1 MSKVWFITGSSR
13 GFGRELVRAALE
25 TGDAVVATARRP
37 EQLGDLATTY
47 GERILALP
55 LDVTDAAA
63 AAVSIAAAQ
72 ERFGRLDVVVNNAG
86 YANVAPIETGDD
98 EDFRAQFETNFWGV
112 YNVSKAAIPALREQG
127 GGLIIQFSSMG
138 GRVGGSA
145 GIASYQAAK
154 FAIDGFSRV
163 LQTETAP
170 FGIKVLVV
178 EPSGFATDW
187 AGSSMEVADI
197 PDHYGDTVG
206 AMNSVRDSDA
216 ITAGDPARAAEIL
229 LRMARRTDLPYHLPL
244 GVTAVEGSIRQDEF
258 LLAEDGLMPA
268 LLAHWQ
274 GVRERRGATAPEH
287 APGVPLVFHPPCTLQ
302 HGQQLRGGVEQM
314 LSALDFDVRLAATE
328 SHLCCGSAGTY
339 SVLQPVI
346 ATQLRDRKLA
356 ALAVAQPEPRAIVSA
371 NIGCISHLQ
380 SGTATPVRH
389 WIELVDERLAG

>member
-13 GFGRELVRAALE
+13 GFGRELVRAALDA
-25 TGDAVVATARRP
+25 GDAVVATARRP
-37 EQLGDLATTY
+37 EQLADLATTY

-63 AAVSIAAAQ
+63 AAVSIAACRQ
-72 ERFGRLDVVVNNAG
+72 RFGRLDVVVNNAG

-197 PDHYGDTVG
+197 ADHYVDTVG

-244 GVTAVEGSIRQDEF
+244 GVNAVEGSIRQDEF

-346 ATQLRDRKLA
+346 ATQPRDRKLA

>member
-1 MSKVWFITGSSR
+1 M
-13 GFGRELVRAALE
+13 
-25 TGDAVVATARRP
+25 
-37 EQLGDLATTY
+37 
-47 GERILALP
+47 
-55 LDVTDAAA
+55 
-63 AAVSIAAAQ
+63 
-72 ERFGRLDVVVNNAG
+72 
-86 YANVAPIETGDD
+86 
-98 EDFRAQFETNFWGV
+98 
-112 YNVSKAAIPALREQG
+112 SKAAIPALREQG

-197 PDHYGDTVG
+197 ADHYVDTVG

-244 GVTAVEGSIRQDEF
+244 GVNAVEGSIRQDEF

-371 NIGCISHLQ
+371 NIGCISQLQ